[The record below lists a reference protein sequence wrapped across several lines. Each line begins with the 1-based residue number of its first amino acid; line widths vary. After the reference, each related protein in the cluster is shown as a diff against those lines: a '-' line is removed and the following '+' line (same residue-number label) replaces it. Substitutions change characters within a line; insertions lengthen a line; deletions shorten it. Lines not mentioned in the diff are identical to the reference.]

1 MKNTLD
7 KLHSIFFIL
16 LGLSI
21 PLSIAVSNIF
31 IGLIVIIWIIEDDMK
46 RKWGQIISSKWMSSI
61 LLLIILYCVG
71 IIWGDIGVGKFQM
84 LTLFL
89 MFIILQ
95 TSRFKQ
101 SDLKLGTLCFLFATL
116 LSALLSILIN
126 YNIILPL
133 HNYISIISSR
143 WHIAAFTSYNYH
155 NILLAFSSL
164 VCFYLF
170 AEKKSQYRWVF
181 LICIIIYSFSIF
193 IERGRAGQLVL
204 LLFLSIYSVY
214 YFKRKIKYSIGIIC
228 FLITCNY
235 VAYQESNTY
244 KSRIE
249 RTLEAIESQKDI
261 RFFLIKES
269 INYIKKNPILGYG
282 TGSFEKTMNKRID
295 ENHPKLYTTP
305 HNTYLYVWFEIGIF
319 GLIILLNI
327 FYFQIKS
334 LSKLKYSF
342 HRILLPIGF
351 MIIMLFDSYLFSFVL
366 TIFYIYFFT
375 IYNNY
380 KVDKTT

>member
-214 YFKRKIKYSIGIIC
+214 YFKRKI
-228 FLITCNY
+228 
-235 VAYQESNTY
+235 
-244 KSRIE
+244 
-249 RTLEAIESQKDI
+249 
-261 RFFLIKES
+261 
-269 INYIKKNPILGYG
+269 
-282 TGSFEKTMNKRID
+282 
-295 ENHPKLYTTP
+295 
-305 HNTYLYVWFEIGIF
+305 
-319 GLIILLNI
+319 
-327 FYFQIKS
+327 
-334 LSKLKYSF
+334 
-342 HRILLPIGF
+342 GF
-351 MIIMLFDSYLFSFVL
+351 
-366 TIFYIYFFT
+366 
-375 IYNNY
+375 
-380 KVDKTT
+380 

>member
-126 YNIILPL
+126 YNIIL
-133 HNYISIISSR
+133 
-143 WHIAAFTSYNYH
+143 
-155 NILLAFSSL
+155 
-164 VCFYLF
+164 
-170 AEKKSQYRWVF
+170 
-181 LICIIIYSFSIF
+181 
-193 IERGRAGQLVL
+193 
-204 LLFLSIYSVY
+204 
-214 YFKRKIKYSIGIIC
+214 
-228 FLITCNY
+228 
-235 VAYQESNTY
+235 
-244 KSRIE
+244 
-249 RTLEAIESQKDI
+249 
-261 RFFLIKES
+261 
-269 INYIKKNPILGYG
+269 
-282 TGSFEKTMNKRID
+282 
-295 ENHPKLYTTP
+295 
-305 HNTYLYVWFEIGIF
+305 
-319 GLIILLNI
+319 
-327 FYFQIKS
+327 
-334 LSKLKYSF
+334 
-342 HRILLPIGF
+342 
-351 MIIMLFDSYLFSFVL
+351 
-366 TIFYIYFFT
+366 
-375 IYNNY
+375 
-380 KVDKTT
+380 